1 MMNDYNLYWERC
13 WQEEEPTELFQY
25 LDTYYKMTNKEIDIF
40 KEHHVV
46 KVCDAACGF
55 GAYSLAFASNGFQV
69 YSFDISDTAVEI
81 TKTGLKKYGLESDNV
96 KAASILYTG
105 YTDSFFDGV
114 IAHAVIDHLTLKDA
128 NTALNELLRI
138 TKLNGLV
145 LITFDIAEEED
156 YEEEHTTFEDGTME
170 YAEGSRKGMLFRP
183 YDWDMIEDLLKGCNI
198 IYRGEKAKREHIV
211 ILKKGGVKY
220 AHKICESRI

>member
-1 MMNDYNLYWERC
+1 MMKDYNLYWERC
-13 WQEEEPTELFQY
+13 WKEENPTELYEY
-25 LDTYYKMTNKEIDIF
+25 LGAYYKTKREEIDVF
-40 KEHHVV
+40 KAHHVR

-81 TKTGLKKYGLESDNV
+81 TKTGLKRYGLESDTV
-96 KAASILYTG
+96 KVASILDTG
-105 YTDSFFDGV
+105 YADSFFDGV
-114 IAHAVIDHLTLKDA
+114 IVHAVIDHLTSEDA
-128 NTALNELLRI
+128 NAALKELLRI

-170 YAEGSRKGMLFRP
+170 YIKGSRQGMLFRP
-183 YDWDMIEDLLKGCNI
+183 YDWDMIEDFLKDHPI
-198 IYRGEKAKREHIV
+198 IYRGEKAKRERIV
-211 ILKKGGVKY
+211 ILKKVG
-220 AHKICESRI
+220 